1 MPGGLVM
8 LEGAEPDHLEYIR
21 ELEARLNAAEEALRA
36 LRNGRGDGE
45 APYRAGVLNITDIK
59 RVREE
64 DLARQKL
71 ESVGTL
77 ASGIAHDFNNLL
89 GSVLASTEL
98 ALAEVDDGQSPA
110 ENLHRIRDVAVRG
123 AEIVRQLMIYAGEE
137 SPVCESVDVSSVVD
151 EMVELLKISTGKQV
165 TLKTVLGKGLPP
177 VPANPAQIRQVV
189 MNLVINAAEAIGEGA
204 GVIEVA
210 TSKVAIGRSDLS
222 TGTERLA
229 VGDYVRLSVS
239 DTGRGITQAE
249 QSRIFDPF
257 FTTKTAGHGL
267 GLAVVQGIVRI
278 LGGAIRLAS
287 TPRGTTFRILLPCAG
302 KTAAQRTKPA
312 ATIVAHGA
320 RPPKTSVA
328 VLVIE
333 DEDTLRTTVSK
344 LLRKAGHSVMQA
356 ENGSTGLDLL
366 RMHPR
371 DVGVMLLDVSLPG
384 MPSREVLRQ
393 ARHLVPDL
401 KVILTS
407 AYSEE
412 RVTASFAGAKF
423 DGFVR
428 KPYRLAD
435 LAAALR

>member
-1 MPGGLVM
+1 M
-8 LEGAEPDHLEYIR
+8 LEGGEPDHLEYIR
-21 ELEARLNAAEEALRA
+21 ELEARLNAAEEDLRA

-45 APYRAGVLNITDIK
+45 APYRAGVLNISDIK
-59 RVREE
+59 RVRQE

-151 EMVELLKISTGKQV
+151 EMLELLKISTGKQV
-165 TLKTVLGKGLPP
+165 TLKTSLGKGLPP

-210 TSKVAIGRSDLS
+210 TSKVAIGCADLS
-222 TGTERLA
+222 TDTERLA
-229 VGDYVRLSVS
+229 AGDYVRLSVS
-239 DTGRGITQAE
+239 DTGRGMTQAE

-287 TPRGTTFRILLPCAG
+287 TPRGGTTFRILLPCAG
-302 KTAAQRTKPA
+302 KTVAESAKQP
-312 ATIVAHGA
+312 ATIAAKGQ
-320 RPPKTSVA
+320 RPSQASV
-328 VLVIE
+328 VILVIE
-333 DEDTLRTTVSK
+333 DEDTLRNTVSK

-366 RMHPR
+366 RTHPR

-435 LAAALR
+435 LTAALR

>member
-1 MPGGLVM
+1 M

-45 APYRAGVLNITDIK
+45 APHRAGVLNISDIK
-59 RVREE
+59 RVRQE

-137 SPVCESVDVSSVVD
+137 SPVCESVDISSVVD

-165 TLKTVLGKGLPP
+165 TLKTSLGKGLPP

-189 MNLVINAAEAIGEGA
+189 MNLVINAAEAIGEGS

-229 VGDYVRLSVS
+229 SGDYVRLSVS
-239 DTGRGITQAE
+239 DTGRGMTQAE

-278 LGGAIRLAS
+278 LGGAIRLVS
-287 TPRGTTFRILLPCAG
+287 TPRRGTTFRILLPCAC
-302 KTAAQRTKPA
+302 KTVAERAKQPTTIAAKGQRLSEA
-312 ATIVAHGA
+312 
-320 RPPKTSVA
+320 SVA
-328 VLVIE
+328 ILVIE
-333 DEDTLRTTVSK
+333 DEDTLRNTVSK

-366 RMHPR
+366 RMHSR
-371 DVGVMLLDVSLPG
+371 DVSVMLLDVSLPG

-435 LAAALR
+435 LTAALR

>member
-1 MPGGLVM
+1 M
-8 LEGAEPDHLEYIR
+8 LEEAEPDHLEYIR
-21 ELEARLNAAEEALRA
+21 ELEARLKASEDALRT
-36 LRNGRGDGE
+36 LRNGRGDSDPPHFS
-45 APYRAGVLNITDIK
+45 AVLNITGIK

-64 DLARQKL
+64 ELARQKL

-98 ALAEVDDGQSPA
+98 ALAEVEDGQSPA

-165 TLKTVLGKGLPP
+165 TLKTSLCKGLPP

-189 MNLVINAAEAIGEGA
+189 MNLVINASEAIGECA
-204 GVIEVA
+204 GVIDVT
-210 TSKVAIGRSDLS
+210 TSKVAIGHSDLPAA
-222 TGTERLA
+222 GERLA
-229 VGDYVRLSVS
+229 AGDYVRLSVS
-239 DTGRGITQAE
+239 DTGRGMTQAE

-267 GLAVVQGIVRI
+267 GLAVVQGIVRV

-302 KTAAQRTKPA
+302 KTIVETVKAPDTTALNGSAPGLPA
-312 ATIVAHGA
+312 AI
-320 RPPKTSVA
+320 
-328 VLVIE
+328 LVIE
-333 DEDTLRTTVSK
+333 DEDTLRNTVSK

-356 ENGSTGLDLL
+356 ENGATGLDLL
-366 RMHPR
+366 RLHTS
-371 DVGVMLLDVSLPG
+371 DVGVLLLDVSLPG

-401 KVILTS
+401 RVILTS

-412 RVTASFAGAKF
+412 RVAASFAGAKF

-428 KPYRLAD
+428 KPYRLSE
-435 LAAALR
+435 LRAALR

>member
-8 LEGAEPDHLEYIR
+8 LEGGEPDHLEYIR
-21 ELEARLNAAEEALRA
+21 ELEARLTAAEEALHA

-45 APYRAGVLNITDIK
+45 ASHRAGVLNITDIK

-64 DLARQKL
+64 DLTRQKL

-137 SPVCESVDVSSVVD
+137 SPVCESVDISSVVD
-151 EMVELLKISTGKQV
+151 EMVELLKISTGKRV
-165 TLKTVLGKGLPP
+165 TLKTVLDKGLPP

-189 MNLVINAAEAIGEGA
+189 MNLVINASEAIGEAA

-210 TSKVAIGRSDLS
+210 TSKVAIGRSDLP

-229 VGDYVRLSVS
+229 SGDYIRLSVS
-239 DTGRGITQAE
+239 DTGRGMTQAE

-267 GLAVVQGIVRI
+267 GLAVVQGIVRV

-302 KTAAQRTKPA
+302 KPVAETAKPPDTAAVNGAGSPQAYA
-312 ATIVAHGA
+312 AI
-320 RPPKTSVA
+320 
-328 VLVIE
+328 LVIE

-366 RMHPR
+366 RMHLR
-371 DVGVMLLDVSLPG
+371 EVGVMLLDVSLPG

-393 ARHLVPDL
+393 ARHLRPDL

-412 RVTASFAGAKF
+412 RVAASFAGAKF

-435 LAAALR
+435 LTAALR